1 MYFPTLAKALPV
13 DAPCLMVP
21 TPRPTLAL
29 PSCHYLR
36 CSSGQCNV
44 VSPLACAS
52 HTAGAGV
59 WCVDLVVT
67 VCCLVL
73 PAAAVPV
80 RHSHTDVRVP
90 DFDLY
95 RRQATVQALQPTT
108 SEMGRRAFTY
118 LLMVGGGVAAVHGA
132 KNTVVDFLGSMSAS
146 ADVLA
151 MAKIEI
157 DLTAIPEGVVRG
169 LMPRGVS
176 CVGCACDLMPHGVS
190 CVGCACD
197 LMPRGIGLT
206 VGKNAVFKWRG
217 KPLFVRHR
225 TQEEIDSV
233 NNVDISSLRDP
244 EADTDRVVDPKWLII
259 LGE

>member
-1 MYFPTLAKALPV
+1 M
-13 DAPCLMVP
+13 
-21 TPRPTLAL
+21 
-29 PSCHYLR
+29 
-36 CSSGQCNV
+36 
-44 VSPLACAS
+44 
-52 HTAGAGV
+52 

-157 DLTAIPEGVVRG
+157 DLTAIPEGVVR
-169 LMPRGVS
+169 
-176 CVGCACDLMPHGVS
+176 DLMPHGVS